1 VFAYPPQAAVD
12 RPIAK
17 AKIYAHARP
26 SKRVRELFVAQ
37 VADIHWKFKLSPE
50 TINLPAQGG
59 IREVQVI
66 ELALRTPELSLA
78 VLQCIERA
86 IPFPLLFQLRHD
98 DSICYSASYKR
109 PSESDATKWVIEAT
123 FQSDWNQAA
132 SELSSLPVALDLA
145 SLYEQIFRRHI
156 PLQPR
161 EGESLSLQVAR
172 FNDIQNARKLQM
184 QLQARLSQEIQFNR
198 KVELN
203 ARLRELTNHLT
214 ELQR

>member
-1 VFAYPPQAAVD
+1 VFVYPLQAAVD

-59 IREVQVI
+59 IQEIQVI
-66 ELALRTPELSLA
+66 ELALRTPELSPA
-78 VLQCIERA
+78 VLECIERA
-86 IPFPLLFQLRHD
+86 IPFALLLQLRHD
-98 DSICYSASYKR
+98 DSIRYSASYKR
-109 PSESDATKWVIEAT
+109 PSESDASKWVIEAT
-123 FQSDWNQAA
+123 FQSDWSQAA
-132 SELSSLPVALDLA
+132 SVRPPLPVALDLA

-161 EGESLSLQVAR
+161 DGESLSLQIGR
-172 FNDIQNARKLQM
+172 FNEIQNAKKLQA
-184 QLQARLSQEIQFNR
+184 QLQAKLSQEVQFNR

-203 ARLRELTNHLT
+203 ARLRELKIQLT